1 MQRNQMKIIE
11 DIGTDSDIV
20 VERTPD
26 EKDYLRIT
34 IKRNYLHFYF

>member
-1 MQRNQMKIIE
+1 MESNKMRIIE
-11 DIGTDSDIV
+11 DICTDSDIV

-34 IKRNYLHFYF
+34 VKRSYLHFCI

>member
-1 MQRNQMKIIE
+1 MQRNPMRIIE

-34 IKRNYLHFYF
+34 IKRNYLHRCF